1 MLLVASSKIGESC
14 MKQKQK
20 NTVCHFRM
28 KHDTAQ
34 KLDTR
39 IKRSGFSSRT
49 DFFTAVAEAA
59 LGSASQN
66 LEQTVRN
73 WIDTQLPSE
82 SEEQIESI
90 IEQTIREYL
99 LPVLAIHGADL
110 AFDRTWKDLRRIIH
124 EKTNLW
130 LTESELKKAYQRF
143 ENIHRKELN
152 DYKNEHLEGDEE

>member
-1 MLLVASSKIGESC
+1 MNKKKRKDAVCYFK
-14 MKQKQK
+14 MKQ
-20 NTVCHFRM
+20 
-28 KHDTAQ
+28 DTAQ
-34 KLDTR
+34 KLDQR
-39 IKRSGFSSRT
+39 IKRSGFASRT

-59 LGSASQN
+59 LGQTSES
-66 LEQTVRN
+66 LEQTVRD

-82 SEEQIESI
+82 SEEQIEALLDS
-90 IEQTIREYL
+90 TIREYL
-99 LPVLAIHGADL
+99 LPILAIHGADL
-110 AFDRTWKDLRRIIH
+110 AFERTWKDLRRIIH

>member
-1 MLLVASSKIGESC
+1 

-34 KLDTR
+34 KLDQR
-39 IKRSGFSSRT
+39 IKRSGFASRT

-59 LGSASQN
+59 LGQASKN
-66 LEQTVRN
+66 LEESVRD
-73 WIDTQLPSE
+73 WIDNQTPEQT
-82 SEEQIESI
+82 EEQIEALLNS
-90 IEQTIREYL
+90 TIREYL

-110 AFDRTWKDLRRIIH
+110 AFERTWKDLRRIIH
-124 EKTNLW
+124 DRINLW
-130 LTESELKKAYQRF
+130 LTESELKTAYHRF
-143 ENIHRKELN
+143 ENINRKELT